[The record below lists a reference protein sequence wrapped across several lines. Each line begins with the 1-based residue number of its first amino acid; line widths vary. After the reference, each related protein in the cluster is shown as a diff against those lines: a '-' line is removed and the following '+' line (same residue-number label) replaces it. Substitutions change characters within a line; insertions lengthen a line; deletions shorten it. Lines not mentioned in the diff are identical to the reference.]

1 MNTIKIGRTVYKLRD
16 TSTIFADHAKCT
28 GKHKPVKSK
37 GGEKRLFP
45 KSGNRMSTADYV
57 FTYFQLN
64 PHAYGANKDGFNK
77 EIAAFFQPLAA
88 HISYPQGFDSYEV
101 EA

>member
-1 MNTIKIGRTVYKLRD
+1 MNTITIGRTTYKLRD

-37 GGEKRLFP
+37 GGEKRLYP
-45 KSGNRMSTADYV
+45 LAGAGMSTADYV
-57 FTYFQLN
+57 AHYQSLN
-64 PHAYGANKDGFNK
+64 HKLLIGAWDWQALT
-77 EIAAFFQPLAA
+77 E
-88 HISYPQGFDSYEV
+88 HISQAQGEDTFEV

>member
-1 MNTIKIGRTVYKLRD
+1 MNTITIGRTTYKLRD

-37 GGEKRLFP
+37 GGEKRLYP
-45 KSGNRMSTADYV
+45 PQGAQMSTADYV
-57 FTYFQLN
+57 R
-64 PHAYGANKDGFNK
+64 AYQNMNGKTMPWGWQTLT
-77 EIAAFFQPLAA
+77 E
-88 HISYPQGFDSYEV
+88 HISQAQGEDTYEV